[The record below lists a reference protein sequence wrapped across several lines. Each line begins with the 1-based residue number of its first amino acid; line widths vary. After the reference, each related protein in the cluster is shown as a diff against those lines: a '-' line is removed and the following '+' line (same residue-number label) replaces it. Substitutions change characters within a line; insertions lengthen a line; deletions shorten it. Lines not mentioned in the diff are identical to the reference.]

1 MIFGEVAS
9 QGLARGTAVV
19 YDYVDAPPITCRVI
33 AESEVAQEIAR
44 FDAAVAAT
52 ERDMIAVGRQA
63 EQKHGKDSAAIWAA
77 QLAFL
82 RDPLL
87 RETVHTLCTTKKQNV
102 EAALSEAIATLTA
115 TFARLAS
122 PYFRERAADLR
133 DVGNRLQQA
142 LAQRECPPLPVC
154 ADGSVL
160 IARELLPSVI
170 LQLDE
175 KAICGVVVEQGG
187 QTAHATILARAR
199 GIPLLINVP
208 NATKLIRSGDPI
220 IVDGLAGRIFLHASE
235 PIQRE
240 YDRLEADRQAHKST
254 LNDLIPLP
262 AVTTDQVAVT
272 LCANIGKVA
281 DAMSAASVNADGAGL
296 YRTEF
301 VFLAQDHFPLEDEQY
316 KMYRAAAESLHPRE
330 VVIRVLDIGSDKLL
344 SYFPLA
350 WEANPSLGHRGIRLL
365 LAHPEILHVQLR
377 AILRLSA
384 THPVSILLPM
394 VGGME
399 DLRAAT
405 EVIERAKAELAT
417 AGLPFNPNIQVGVMI
432 ETPAAVILA
441 GRLAREADFL
451 SVGTN
456 DLVQYL
462 LTTDRTSPE
471 VAAYYEPLHPAV
483 LAALASV
490 VAAARKNG
498 KRVSICGEMAGNP
511 ACTGLLLGLG
521 FRNLSV
527 NPSELLEIK
536 NAIRSISLEQANHL
550 AQHLMGLDT
559 VQAVKEALRAANAGT
574 AGAGDR
580 ERGPKSEVGGPR
592 SEVEGTGD
600 RRQGAGRG
608 AEVRGRRSEV

>member
-9 QGLARGTAVV
+9 PGLARGTAVV
-19 YDYVDAPPITCRVI
+19 CNCLDDTPIARRVI
-33 AESEVAQEIAR
+33 AESEVAQEIER

-52 ERDMIAVGRQA
+52 ENDMIAVGQQA
-63 EQKHGKDSAAIWAA
+63 GRNHGKDETAIWGT
-77 QLAFL
+77 QLALL

-87 RETVHTLCTTKKQNV
+87 RETACALCTTKRLNV
-102 EAALSEAIATLTA
+102 EAALSEAVATLTA
-115 TFARLAS
+115 TFARLDN

-142 LAQRECPPLPVC
+142 LAQRECPRLPSF
-154 ADGSVL
+154 ADGTVL
-160 IARELLPSVI
+160 VTRELLPSVVV
-170 LQLDE
+170 QLDE
-175 KAICGVVVEQGG
+175 KTVCGVVVEQGG

-208 NATKLIRSGDPI
+208 NATQVISSGDPI
-220 IVDGLAGRIFLHASE
+220 IVDGLAGRIFLHAS
-235 PIQRE
+235 PHIQRE
-240 YDRLEADRQAHKST
+240 YDRLEADRQAHKSI
-254 LNDLIPLP
+254 LNDLILKP
-262 AVTTDQVAVT
+262 AVTTDQVAIT

-301 VFLAQDHFPLEDEQY
+301 VFLAQDHFPLEEEQY
-316 KMYRAAAESLHPRE
+316 KLYRAAAESLKPRE

-350 WEANPSLGHRGIRLL
+350 WEANPSLGRRGIRLL

-394 VGGME
+394 VGGIE
-399 DLRAAT
+399 DLRAAKAA
-405 EVIERAKAELAT
+405 IERAQTELAA
-417 AGLPFNPNIQVGVMI
+417 AGQPFNPNIRVGAMI

-441 GRLAREADFL
+441 DRLARESDFL

-483 LAALASV
+483 LAALAA
-490 VAAARKNG
+490 VASAARRNG
-498 KRVSICGEMAGNP
+498 KSVSICGEMAGNP
-511 ACTGLLLGLG
+511 AFTELLLGLG

-536 NAIRSISLEQANHL
+536 NAIRSISLQPAHRL
-550 AQHLMGLDT
+550 AQHLLELDT
-559 VQAVKEALRAANAGT
+559 IHAVKEALRAANTGPPKP
-574 AGAGDR
+574 GDPP
-580 ERGPKSEVGGPR
+580 GKF
-592 SEVEGTGD
+592 
-600 RRQGAGRG
+600 
-608 AEVRGRRSEV
+608 